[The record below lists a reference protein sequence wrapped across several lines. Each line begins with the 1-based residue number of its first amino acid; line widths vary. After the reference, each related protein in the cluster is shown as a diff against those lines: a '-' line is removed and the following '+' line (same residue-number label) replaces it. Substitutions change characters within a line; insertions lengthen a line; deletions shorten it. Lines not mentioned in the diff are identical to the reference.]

1 MEVEKQSEGKRLLEL
16 KMVGLQ
22 RNASEPKTCSLG
34 VVLAEGRRI
43 EVRRE
48 TESSEPQQLLSSK
61 SESSPSWGVRILDQ
75 GF

>member
-1 MEVEKQSEGKRLLEL
+1 VGSEGAGLEVEKQNEGKRLLEL

-34 VVLAEGRRI
+34 VVLAEGRRP
-43 EVRRE
+43 
-48 TESSEPQQLLSSK
+48 TEIWEC
-61 SESSPSWGVRILDQ
+61 